1 MNNVTTKKSDP
12 YQLSSDLFFVWNNA
26 KREKSA
32 SPEVLDKM
40 LEAYETQLKKDRIK
54 NGWKQPVQTF
64 NYSQKRWQTD
74 CYGNRHHI
82 S

>member
-1 MNNVTTKKSDP
+1 MNNVTTKHTDP
-12 YQLSSDLFFVWNNA
+12 YQLSSDAFFAWNKA

-32 SPEVLDKM
+32 SAEVLAQM
-40 LEAYETQLKKDRIK
+40 HETYQLALKQDRIK

-74 CYGNRHHI
+74 SNGNRHYV